1 MYHIFPKHG
10 RKRRY
15 TGKIRSFTSV
25 NAPYTISVFRRISA
39 YTITV
44 KYDRNTVTCNTAKYD
59 RIRSVYGMY
68 TVVYG
73 TVYDRLR
80 QYTESVTIDLGYFN
94 EKNTSDDS
102 IQVHAISNRIRFFV
116 FEKLITM
123 NNGEYDEEKKQ
134 YTFILDDIASSLNST
149 TSHFH
154 FLLINSI
161 KETTDTSFKN
171 ELYNTSIDIQHS
183 TAQKISYF
191 SICHSP

>member
-1 MYHIFPKHG
+1 MRWWEWMRWYETAEKWRSMYHIFPKRG
-10 RKRRY
+10 RKRPY

-80 QYTESVTIDLGYFN
+80 QYTESVTIDLGMYRRTY
-94 EKNTSDDS
+94 EHSYK
-102 IQVHAISNRIRFFV
+102 
-116 FEKLITM
+116 
-123 NNGEYDEEKKQ
+123 
-134 YTFILDDIASSLNST
+134 
-149 TSHFH
+149 
-154 FLLINSI
+154 
-161 KETTDTSFKN
+161 
-171 ELYNTSIDIQHS
+171 IDW
-183 TAQKISYF
+183 
-191 SICHSP
+191 